1 MKKLS
6 LVEHI
11 LVTVSTVLILCAF
24 AFSYL
29 IDESAG
35 VPGLL
40 TYGTIFSVLGVF
52 MIVLALCVGFGLYLS
67 KDKGTVK
74 TVGVGMLLAAN
85 VVVFAASSR
94 FLIAEDMSGL
104 GSVSADPEAISIS
117 MILGF
122 IGAIV
127 YFIALILWG
136 LRAFA
141 GVSTKGDSHD
151 PDNDE
156 KIQSLIK
163 WHGLLEDGII
173 TEEEYQTK
181 RAAILGIETKPVK
194 KKDDLTK

>member
-1 MKKLS
+1 MKKLN

-11 LVTVSTVLILCAF
+11 LVIVSTVLILCAF

-29 IDESAG
+29 LDESAG

-40 TYGTIFSVLGVF
+40 TYGTVFSVLGVF
-52 MIVLALCVGFGLYLS
+52 LIVLALCVGFGLYLS

-85 VVVFAASSR
+85 VIVFAAASR
-94 FLIAEDMSGL
+94 FLIAEDMSGV
-104 GSVSADPEAISIS
+104 GTAEDPEAISIS

-141 GVSTKGDSHD
+141 GVSTKGESHD

-181 RAAILGIETKPVK
+181 RAAILGIETKPAK

>member
-29 IDESAG
+29 LDESAG

-94 FLIAEDMSGL
+94 FLIAEDLSG
-104 GSVSADPEAISIS
+104 VDAAADPDAISIS
-117 MILGF
+117 MVLGF

-181 RAAILGIETKPVK
+181 RAAILGIETKPAK

>member
-11 LVTVSTVLILCAF
+11 LVIVSTVLILCAF

-29 IDESAG
+29 LDESAG

-40 TYGTIFSVLGVF
+40 TYGTVFSVLGVF
-52 MIVLALCVGFGLYLS
+52 LIVLALCVGFGLYLS

-94 FLIAEDMSGL
+94 FLIAEDMSGV
-104 GSVSADPEAISIS
+104 GTAEDPEAISIS

-173 TEEEYQTK
+173 TEDEYQTK
-181 RAAILGIETKPVK
+181 RAAILGIETKPAK

>member
-11 LVTVSTVLILCAF
+11 LVIVSTVLILCAF

-29 IDESAG
+29 LDESAG

-40 TYGTIFSVLGVF
+40 TYGTVFSVLGVF
-52 MIVLALCVGFGLYLS
+52 LIVLALCVGFGLYLS

-94 FLIAEDMSGL
+94 FLIAEDMSGV
-104 GSVSADPEAISIS
+104 GTAEDSEAISIS

-141 GVSTKGDSHD
+141 GVSTKGESHD

-173 TEEEYQTK
+173 TEDEYQTK
-181 RAAILGIETKPVK
+181 RAAILGIETKPAK

>member
-11 LVTVSTVLILCAF
+11 LVIVSTVLILCAF

-29 IDESAG
+29 LDESAG

-94 FLIAEDMSGL
+94 FLIAEDMSGV
-104 GSVSADPEAISIS
+104 GTAEDPEAISIS

-181 RAAILGIETKPVK
+181 RAAILGIETKPAK

>member
-11 LVTVSTVLILCAF
+11 LVIVSTVLILCAF

-29 IDESAG
+29 LDESAG

-40 TYGTIFSVLGVF
+40 TYGTVFSVLGVF
-52 MIVLALCVGFGLYLS
+52 LIVLALCVGFGLYLS

-94 FLIAEDMSGL
+94 FLIAEDMSGV
-104 GSVSADPEAISIS
+104 GTAEDPEAISIS

-141 GVSTKGDSHD
+141 GVSTKGESHD

-181 RAAILGIETKPVK
+181 RAAILGIETKPAK

>member
-94 FLIAEDMSGL
+94 FLIAEDLSGV
-104 GSVSADPEAISIS
+104 GAAADPDAISIS

-181 RAAILGIETKPVK
+181 RATILGIETKPAK

>member
-11 LVTVSTVLILCAF
+11 LVIVSTVLILCAF

-29 IDESAG
+29 LDESAG

-40 TYGTIFSVLGVF
+40 TYGTVFSVLGVF
-52 MIVLALCVGFGLYLS
+52 LIVLALCVGFGLYLS

-94 FLIAEDMSGL
+94 FLIAEDMSGV
-104 GSVSADPEAISIS
+104 GTAEDPEAISIS

-181 RAAILGIETKPVK
+181 RAAILGIETKPAK

>member
-11 LVTVSTVLILCAF
+11 LVIVSTVLILCAF

-29 IDESAG
+29 LDESAG

-40 TYGTIFSVLGVF
+40 TYGTVFSVLGVF
-52 MIVLALCVGFGLYLS
+52 LIVLALCVGFGLYLS

-94 FLIAEDMSGL
+94 FLIAEDMSGV
-104 GSVSADPEAISIS
+104 GTAEDPEAISIS

-141 GVSTKGDSHD
+141 GVSTKGESHD

-173 TEEEYQTK
+173 TEDEYQTK
-181 RAAILGIETKPVK
+181 RAAILGIETKPAK